1 MTYSGRMIS
10 GRRIGEWFRGESHFG
25 SVGQPALRG
34 WLFLFVPLA
43 ILSVSCSNSGP
54 QSDPKP
60 APSAPSAR
68 ILQFYASASEIER
81 GEPAT
86 LCYGVENARSVRLE
100 PAVEKLTPALSRC
113 FIVTPRADASYKLI
127 VAGENGAAQS
137 QSVTIR
143 VKERAR
149 VRVQESESARVTAF
163 RATPTEIRKGET
175 VTLCFETQNAEQ
187 VELDPPVQRLGSA
200 GSGCFALAPAITT
213 TYTLTAKGKGSDRK
227 QVSVAVNP

>member
-1 MTYSGRMIS
+1 MIS

-43 ILSVSCSNSGP
+43 ILLVSCSNSGP

-127 VAGENGAAQS
+127 VAGENQCHHRVEQNGA
-137 QSVTIR
+137 V
-143 VKERAR
+143 
-149 VRVQESESARVTAF
+149 
-163 RATPTEIRKGET
+163 
-175 VTLCFETQNAEQ
+175 EQ
-187 VELDPPVQRLGSA
+187 VSNRRNKRIVGHKMRILIKGP
-200 GSGCFALAPAITT
+200 TT
-213 TYTLTAKGKGSDRK
+213 VIGE
-227 QVSVAVNP
+227 